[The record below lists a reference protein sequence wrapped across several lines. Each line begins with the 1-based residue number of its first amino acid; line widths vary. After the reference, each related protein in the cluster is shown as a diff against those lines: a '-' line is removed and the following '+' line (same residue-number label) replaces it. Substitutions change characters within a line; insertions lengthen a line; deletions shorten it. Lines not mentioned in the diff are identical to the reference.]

1 MAAHV
6 PTANTAR
13 SPAPA
18 RESIGARL
26 ARLRQMRGW
35 SQVHLARRA
44 GLTAQGI
51 SQIESGRRNG
61 WGIELE
67 TAYRLVFALGSSID
81 VLAGMPEL
89 RGSLNF

>member
-1 MAAHV
+1 MAAHG
-6 PTANTAR
+6 PTANSAP
-13 SPAPA
+13 SPAPV

-26 ARLRQMRGW
+26 ARLRGMRGW
-35 SQVHLARRA
+35 SQVQLSRRA
-44 GLTAQGI
+44 GLTPHGI

-67 TAYRLVFALGSSID
+67 TAYRLAFALGTSID

-89 RGSLNF
+89 CG

>member
-1 MAAHV
+1 MAERL
-6 PTANTAR
+6 PTAGSAP

-18 RESIGARL
+18 RESIGVRL

-35 SQVHLARRA
+35 SQVQLARRA
-44 GLTAQGI
+44 GLTAHGI

-67 TAYRLVFALGSSID
+67 TAYRLAFALGSSID

-89 RGSLNF
+89 RG

>member
-6 PTANTAR
+6 PTANTAP
-13 SPAPA
+13 SPPPA
-18 RESIGARL
+18 REPIGARV

-35 SQVHLARRA
+35 TQVQLARRA
-44 GLTAQGI
+44 GLTPHGI

-67 TAYRLVFALGSSID
+67 TAYRLAFALGTSID
-81 VLAGMPEL
+81 VVAGMPEL
-89 RGSLNF
+89 RP

>member
-1 MAAHV
+1 MAERV
-6 PTANTAR
+6 PTASPAP

-18 RESIGARL
+18 REPIGVRL

-35 SQVHLARRA
+35 SQVQLAQRA
-44 GLTAQGI
+44 GLTPHGI

-67 TAYRLVFALGSSID
+67 TAYRLAFALGTSID
-81 VLAGMPEL
+81 VLTGMPEL
-89 RGSLNF
+89 RG

>member
-1 MAAHV
+1 MAERL
-6 PTANTAR
+6 PMANTAP

-18 RESIGARL
+18 REPIGVRL
-26 ARLRQMRGW
+26 ARLRQLRRW
-35 SQVHLARRA
+35 SQVQLARRA
-44 GLTAQGI
+44 GLTPHGI

-67 TAYRLVFALGSSID
+67 TAYRLAFALGTSID

-89 RGSLNF
+89 RG